1 MEHNKKNTSPRIRN
15 LIAFSTFIMLL
26 FGIIV
31 LYQAF
36 RDYDDATERGR
47 ENAERLVNIL
57 SDQIELTFLTV
68 DLALQRATERQY
80 FNMLF
85 GGNLPEDMVHN
96 FNVWVENTPQ
106 MVSIALINEKGDVEM
121 AVHKQD
127 YEGWLDYNSNISS
140 SEPFRKLKNNNDI
153 TTYIAPH
160 FDNGVRHRN
169 LILVAKRVDKLDGTF
184 GGIVVAAVY
193 GEYFLDF
200 FASIDSGFK
209 RYISLFLEDGRDL
222 FEGTVHKRHNGA
234 MNNILRPK
242 MFASNP
248 DIVETSVD
256 KYNDSVNILAVKHF
270 DKLPIVAAVM
280 LDEDDFLS
288 AFWQERLKDISFLI
302 LFTVFGS
309 VLSFFALTMA
319 RQITRVEES
328 EGAAILASQAK
339 SEFLAN
345 MSHELRTPLNA
356 IIGFS
361 EMMNSG
367 YFGPLNAKQKERMH
381 DINLC
386 GNHLLHLITD
396 ILEFSKGEAGKL
408 EVVEERV
415 DIAEIIDEAS
425 RMLNEKARSKSVKLV
440 TDVSPNLPPLFADK
454 RKIKQILINL
464 VSNATKFTPQNGI
477 ISVEAKLDTG
487 GALHLVVADSGIG
500 IAEEDISKAL
510 SVFGQ
515 VHRSKSHEGT
525 GLGLPLC
532 KMFAELHGGQLNLTS
547 VVGEGTTVRVIFPAE
562 RVMDENYDPVEASA
576 AVGSDA
582 ITSPAT
588 FKVGV

>member
-1 MEHNKKNTSPRIRN
+1 MEHKQKDTSPRIRN

-85 GGNLPEDMVHN
+85 GGTLPEDMVHN

-106 MVSIALINEKGDVEM
+106 MVSIALINEKGDIEM
-121 AVHKQD
+121 AVHTQD
-127 YEGWLDYNSNISS
+127 YEGWLDYRTNLKL
-140 SEPFRKLKNNNDI
+140 SEPFRKLKNNDDI
-153 TTYIAPH
+153 TTYISPH
-160 FDNGVRHRN
+160 FDNSSKHRN
-169 LILVAKRVDKLDGTF
+169 LILVSKRINKLDGTF
-184 GGIVVAAVY
+184 GGIVMAAVY

-200 FASIDSGFK
+200 FASVDSGFK
-209 RYISLFLEDGRDL
+209 RYISLFLKDGRDL
-222 FEGTVHKRHNGA
+222 FAGATHQRNNGA
-234 MNNILRPK
+234 MTNILRPK
-242 MFASNP
+242 MLASNP
-248 DIVETSVD
+248 EIIETSVD
-256 KYNDSVNILAVKHF
+256 KYDDSVNILAVKHF
-270 DKLPIVAAVM
+270 EKLPIIASVM

-288 AFWQERLKDISFLI
+288 AFWHERFKDISFLI

-319 RQITRVEES
+319 RQIARVEES

-415 DIAEIIDEAS
+415 DMAEIIDEIS
-425 RMLNEKARSKSVKLV
+425 RMLGEKSRSKGVNLV
-440 TDVSPNLPPLFADK
+440 TNVAENLPLLFADK

-464 VSNATKFTPQNGI
+464 VSNATKFTPQNGEI
-477 ISVEAKLDTG
+477 RVEARLDNG
-487 GALHLVVADSGIG
+487 GALHLIVTDSGIG
-500 IAEEDISKAL
+500 IAEEDIAKAL

-532 KMFAELHGGQLNLTS
+532 RMFTELHGGKLHLTS
-547 VVGEGTTVRVIFPAE
+547 VVGEGTTVRLIFPAE
-562 RVMDENYDPVEASA
+562 RVMDDSYNPADAAA
-576 AVGSDA
+576 AVGNA
-582 ITSPAT
+582 NITSPAT
-588 FKVGV
+588 FKVV